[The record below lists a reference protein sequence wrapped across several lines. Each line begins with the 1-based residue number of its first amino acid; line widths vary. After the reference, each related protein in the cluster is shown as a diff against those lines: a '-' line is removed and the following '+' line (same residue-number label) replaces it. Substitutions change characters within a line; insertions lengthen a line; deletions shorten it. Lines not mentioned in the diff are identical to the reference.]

1 MTAGQG
7 RRPISLFGQG
17 KLFRLE
23 SLIKAQA
30 ATPLWTAKALSPKA
44 LKTGAGEGIR
54 TLDPNLGKIRL
65 YEISVLNQL
74 FIKLLKNPNT
84 IRTFLKAVRL
94 ECFLLNVLPVAATLN
109 DPATRGSCV
118 QVSRQGRVAAL
129 RPFVIRGPFRTR

>member
-30 ATPLWTAKALSPKA
+30 ATPLWAAKALSPKA

-54 TLDPNLGKIRL
+54 TLDPNLGK
-65 YEISVLNQL
+65 SQSDVLL
-74 FIKLLKNPNT
+74 FIYKGLFCGFKSEHDPKMPK
-84 IRTFLKAVRL
+84 I
-94 ECFLLNVLPVAATLN
+94 TLIM
-109 DPATRGSCV
+109 P
-118 QVSRQGRVAAL
+118 
-129 RPFVIRGPFRTR
+129 